1 MKNKKLICFL
11 ISAVI
16 ILAGIITIAIQG
28 LNLGIDF
35 RGGNL
40 LSVDF
45 NMAIDENEVANI
57 IVENG
62 GKDVRLQKGT
72 GNKYEIRFYNDEN
85 ADIADIRS
93 KINEAFEEKYGEK
106 VSGTKI
112 ETTFNTVSATASNE
126 LVLAAFLTVAVAV
139 VFMLLYIWFRFELSF
154 GIATIVGLLHDI
166 LITISVMAILQV
178 QLNSTFIAAML
189 TIVGYAIN
197 NTIVIFDRVRENNKK
212 YDVKAYDRSFVVKTS
227 VKESLKR
234 TIFSSLTTLFTIGS
248 LCAFGVA
255 SVREFA
261 LPIIV
266 GIVSSM
272 YSSILINPLVWEF
285 FANKNLFK
293 KKSA

>member
-1 MKNKKLICFL
+1 MKNKKLICFI
-11 ISAVI
+11 ISGVI
-16 ILAGIITIAIQG
+16 ILAGILSIAIQG

-45 NMAIDENEVANI
+45 NTTVDENEVAGI
-57 IVENG
+57 ITQNG
-62 GKDVRLQKGT
+62 GKDVRLQKGSGT
-72 GNKYEIRFYNDEN
+72 KYEIRFYNDEN
-85 ADIADIRS
+85 ADIAEIRS
-93 KINEAFEEKYGEK
+93 KINDAFEEKYGEK
-106 VSGTKI
+106 VSGKKI

-126 LVLAAFLTVAVAV
+126 LVMAAFITVVIAV
-139 VFMLLYIWFRFELSF
+139 VCMLLYIWFRFELSF
-154 GIATIVGLLHDI
+154 GLATIIGLIHDI
-166 LITISVMAILQV
+166 LITVSVMSILQV

-212 YDVKAYDRSFVVKTS
+212 YDVKSYDRSFVVTTS
-227 VKESLKR
+227 VKESVKR
-234 TIFSSLTTLFTIGS
+234 TIFSSLTTLFTIGA

-266 GIVSSM
+266 GIISSM
-272 YSSILINPLVWEF
+272 YSSLFINPSVWEF
-285 FANKNLFK
+285 FAKKNLFK
-293 KKSA
+293 KKTA

>member
-1 MKNKKLICFL
+1 MKNKKLICFI
-11 ISAVI
+11 ISGVI
-16 ILAGIITIAIQG
+16 ILAGILSIAIQG

-45 NMAIDENEVANI
+45 NTTVDENEVAGI
-57 IVENG
+57 ITQNG
-62 GKDVRLQKGT
+62 GKDVRLQKGSGT
-72 GNKYEIRFYNDEN
+72 KYEIRFYNDEN
-85 ADIADIRS
+85 ADIAEIRS
-93 KINEAFEEKYGEK
+93 KINDAFEEKYGEK
-106 VSGTKI
+106 VSGKKI

-126 LVLAAFLTVAVAV
+126 LVMAAFITVVIAV
-139 VFMLLYIWFRFELSF
+139 VCMLLYIWFRFELSF
-154 GIATIVGLLHDI
+154 GLATIIGLVHDI
-166 LITISVMAILQV
+166 LITVSVMSILQV

-212 YDVKAYDRSFVVKTS
+212 YDVKSYDRSFVVTTS
-227 VKESLKR
+227 VKESVKR
-234 TIFSSLTTLFTIGS
+234 TIFSSLTTLFTIGA

-266 GIVSSM
+266 GIISSM
-272 YSSILINPLVWEF
+272 YSSLSINPRVWEF
-285 FANKNLFK
+285 FAKKNLFK
-293 KKSA
+293 KKTA

>member
-1 MKNKKLICFL
+1 MKNKKLICFI

-16 ILAGIITIAIQG
+16 IFAGIISIAIQG

-45 NMAIDENEVANI
+45 NTEINEDEVANI
-57 IVENG
+57 IIENG
-62 GKDVRLQKGT
+62 GKDVRLQKSSGT
-72 GNKYEIRFYNDEN
+72 KYEIRFYNNED

-93 KINEAFEEKYGEK
+93 KISDAFEEKYGEK
-106 VSGTKI
+106 VSGKAI
-112 ETTFNTVSATASNE
+112 ETTFNTVSAIASNE

-154 GIATIVGLLHDI
+154 GIATIIGLLHDI
-166 LITISVMAILQV
+166 LITISVMSILQV

-212 YDVKAYDRSFVVKTS
+212 YDVRTYDRSFVVTTS

-234 TIFSSLTTLFTIGS
+234 TIFSSLTTLFTIGA
-248 LCAFGVA
+248 LCIFGVA
-255 SVREFA
+255 SVKEFA

-266 GIVSSM
+266 GIVSSI
-272 YSSILINPLVWEF
+272 YSSICINPWVWEF
-285 FANKNLFK
+285 FAKKNLFK